1 MNEGLSDTI
10 GLGDRADSPYPA
22 VFISYRRDDAAGYAG
37 RLHDF
42 LVNWTVRWHV
52 FVDVDSISLG
62 LDFDQVITRAIQE
75 SDVIIALIGP
85 RWLGASPS
93 RMHDPTDFVRREI
106 SAGLSADIPVVPV
119 LIHGGT
125 LPPASA
131 LPADLVPLLRRQA
144 IELRDE
150 TWRTDADRLARGLLK
165 LARAHGRRSA
175 AVRVSSPQDGAV
187 SDRPWTEAD
196 PEQLSTT
203 PSTKEGMRSG
213 GAMLRVLTRAMLTHP
228 ALNVSGAL
236 VGLALVWALAPR
248 PAGFGGS
255 TEIDGTPAGRS
266 ATTNTPVGTPRGGT
280 TVSGPARPSKDS
292 AKTAEPDPPPTSVDR
307 NGPGTRGGSNTRGAE
322 YSTSRSA
329 TNREPRQGGKAPARR
344 AGVAV
349 APSDS
354 SPPAVVPPP
363 DPARPKDADAPPP
376 RTKFV
381 RPVYPRAARSFGDVV
396 VQATINERG
405 RVIDAKV
412 LRSIPDLDAAAV
424 SAVRQWEYA
433 PTLRNG
439 VPVRVSLIV
448 TITFA
453 QD

>member
-10 GLGDRADSPYPA
+10 GLSDRADSPYPA

-62 LDFDQVITRAIQE
+62 LDFDQVITRAVKE
-75 SDVIIALIGP
+75 SDVILALIGP
-85 RWLGASPS
+85 RWLGSSPS

-150 TWRTDADRLARGLLK
+150 TWRTDADRLARGLLN
-165 LARAHGRRSA
+165 LARAHRRRSA
-175 AVRVSSPQDGAV
+175 AVRVDSHQDGAV
-187 SDRPWTEAD
+187 SDRPLWTEAD
-196 PEQLSTT
+196 PEQLSAT
-203 PSTKEGMRSG
+203 PSTKKGMRSRG
-213 GAMLRVLTRAMLTHP
+213 TTLRVLARAMLTHP
-228 ALNVSGAL
+228 ALNVSGTL

-255 TEIDGTPAGRS
+255 TAINGTPSGRS
-266 ATTNTPVGTPRGGT
+266 VTTNTPVGTPPKGT
-280 TVSGPARPSKDS
+280 TVSGPAEGPSQNSQPRAD
-292 AKTAEPDPPPTSVDR
+292 PNPPPTSVGR
-307 NGPGTRGGSNTRGAE
+307 NGPGTRSGSNTRGAE
-322 YSTSRSA
+322 HSTSRPA
-329 TNREPRQGGKAPARR
+329 TNREPTQGGKAP
-344 AGVAV
+344 
-349 APSDS
+349 S
-354 SPPAVVPPP
+354 VVPPP
-363 DPARPKDADAPPP
+363 DPSPPKDADAPPP

-453 QD
+453 QN